1 MVEKDFEQNPGHVSP
16 ELKTTTPG
24 LSLEDLPGTR
34 SHATPGDKEYF
45 LRKAFE
51 RDEWEGCSLV
61 FRHYYKHLCSH
72 AVRYVYSQTYAE
84 DIVSEIFAEFWQ
96 KKHFRNIQTTFR
108 AYLYRAVR
116 NRSLNFIRKE
126 FGRPIMVQPDEVLC
140 SRSILADE
148 QMIYEHFYQKVQGSI
163 EALPPKCKKIFLMSR
178 YEGKSLREIAR
189 SQKILIRT
197 VETHISKALKLMR
210 EALAVTEDM

>member
-1 MVEKDFEQNPGHVSP
+1 MNGKAVPWFSDIITSTYVVMLSDTYILKPMRRISYQRFLQNSG
-16 ELKTTTPG
+16 
-24 LSLEDLPGTR
+24 R
-34 SHATPGDKEYF
+34 
-45 LRKAFE
+45 RN
-51 RDEWEGCSLV
+51 
-61 FRHYYKHLCSH
+61 
-72 AVRYVYSQTYAE
+72 
-84 DIVSEIFAEFWQ
+84 ISEIYRP
-96 KKHFRNIQTTFR
+96 HFEPN
-108 AYLYRAVR
+108 LYRAVR

-189 SQKILIRT
+189 SQKISIRT